1 MDLVD
6 DKVTGM
12 DGTQHRLSLLSSLLR
27 FPLEMMKK
35 NLTLTVTGNIV
46 AHAALE
52 GENTVAAVLM
62 KQVASCARRLLGID

>member
-1 MDLVD
+1 
-6 DKVTGM
+6 
-12 DGTQHRLSLLSSLLR
+12 
-27 FPLEMMKK
+27 MMKK